1 MAEPAWSRVEAIFD
15 VLLTTPEEEW
25 ERVVTEECGGDEA
38 LRREI
43 ESLLEHALH
52 RDQYFD
58 DLARRCGLRASEPPV
73 AGLVGRSV
81 GSYRLER
88 LLGRGGM
95 GAVYLGRRTE
105 GDFEVRA
112 AIKLVALG
120 VSSAHARDRFL
131 AERRILSGLRHPNI
145 AGLFDGGVTEDG
157 TPYFVMEYVDGLAID
172 RYCDQCR
179 VDLAGR
185 LGLFLDVCEGV
196 SYAHRNLIV
205 HRDLKPDNILVDA
218 SGHVKLLDFG
228 IARALYAAEGSFRTA
243 TAHPHPMTLAWAS
256 PEQVQGLPASTAT
269 DIYGLG
275 LLLYRLVTG
284 RHPYRVGGG
293 SFAEVERVV
302 CHVDPT
308 PPHEAPGHADP
319 NADPGE
325 PDEEGI
331 ARRRGTTPQRL
342 RRALGGDLGRIALM
356 ALRKEPER
364 RYDIVAALAD
374 DVRRYLIGFPVS
386 ARPDTT
392 AYRLRRFVDR
402 HRGRVAGLAALAL
415 MAVALAGLGVRYAL
429 DTRSQAA
436 RIAQEAAAT
445 AEVSSFLLDIL
456 RLADPGAG
464 TGDTLTVR
472 AALARGVEGLEERLS
487 DQPELRARMLRVMA
501 QAYSGLGLEVE
512 AAALLHQAVAALP
525 ETGTLA
531 DTALA
536 NVLGTLGQNF
546 QDRGR
551 QSDALGLFRQARA
564 VLEALGADSASIA
577 VMMVGEG
584 TALQMEGE
592 AEGARVLLVAAMD
605 VLERRAGPAD
615 LRTLNAQLSYARLQY
630 AMGDVDS
637 AAVWART
644 VVEGGRSAGE
654 DGGPVMAQALNNLAY
669 YLRRGGDPA
678 AAEQTYREALDVY
691 GRWIAPSERVVVL
704 NNLASVQDVQGDTSA
719 ALGTLREGVEFAQG
733 AWPDGNWRTG
743 LRWAVLAQAHIK
755 YGHIA
760 EAEDPLREA
769 IDSYATTLGP
779 GHRWTAS
786 MESQLGDLLAALGR
800 PDEAE
805 PLLLRAYGKLR
816 TDPGSE
822 DRETR
827 QAARRLAAFYE
838 SLGRDVQ
845 AERYRILSEAGR

>member
-1 MAEPAWSRVEAIFD
+1 MAEPAWSRIEAVFD
-15 VLLTTPEEEW
+15 VLLTTPPEEW
-25 ERVVTEECGGDEA
+25 ERVVAEECGDDEA

-43 ESLLEHALH
+43 ESLLEHAPDGD
-52 RDQYFD
+52 RYFK
-58 DLARRCGLRASEPPV
+58 DLARRCGLPVSEPPV
-73 AGLVGRSV
+73 AALVGRTV

-120 VSSAHARDRFL
+120 VSSDHARDRFL

-172 RYCDQCR
+172 RYCDQQR
-179 VDLAGR
+179 MDLAGR
-185 LGLFLDVCEGV
+185 LELFLEVCEGV
-196 SYAHRNLIV
+196 DYAHRNLIV

-256 PEQVQGLPASTAT
+256 PEQVQGLPVSTGT

-284 RHPYRVGGG
+284 RHPYRVDGS
-293 SFAEVERVV
+293 SFADVERVV
-302 CHVDPT
+302 CHVDPI
-308 PPHEAPGHADP
+308 PLHEASAHTDP
-319 NADPGE
+319 SANPVEPGE
-325 PDEEGI
+325 EEI
-331 ARRRGTTPQRL
+331 ARRRGATPQRL
-342 RRALGGDLGRIALM
+342 RRVLGGDLGRIALM

-364 RYDIVAALAD
+364 RYGSVAALAE
-374 DVRRYLIGFPVS
+374 DVRRYLRGYPVS
-386 ARPDTT
+386 ARPDTKG
-392 AYRLRRFVDR
+392 YRLRRFVDR
-402 HRGRVAGLAALAL
+402 HRGRVAALAALAV
-415 MAVALAGLGVRYAL
+415 MAVALVVLAVRYTL
-429 DTRSQAA
+429 DTRSQAL
-436 RIAQEAAAT
+436 RIEEGAATT

-472 AALARGVEGLEERLS
+472 AALARGVEGIEEHLS

-512 AAALLHQAVAALP
+512 AAALLQEAVAGLP

-536 NVLGTLGQNF
+536 DVLGTLGQNF
-546 QDRGR
+546 QERGR

-564 VLEALGADSASIA
+564 VLESIGADSASIA

-584 TALQMEGE
+584 TALAMAGE
-592 AEGARVLLVAAMD
+592 EEQSRPLLAEALD
-605 VLERRAGPAD
+605 VLERYAGSED
-615 LRTLNAQLSYARLQY
+615 LHTLNARLAYARLQY
-630 AMGDVDS
+630 SMGNVDS
-637 AAVWART
+637 AAAWTRSA
-644 VVEGGRSAGE
+644 VEGGRGEGDEAGAL
-654 DGGPVMAQALNNLAY
+654 MAVALNNLAY

-678 AAEQTYREALDVY
+678 AAERTYREALDVY

-704 NNLASVQDVQGDTSA
+704 NNLASVQDVQGDSAA
-719 ALGTLREGVEFAQG
+719 ALGTLREAVQFAQG

-760 EAEDPLREA
+760 EAEEPLRQA
-769 IDSYATTLGP
+769 IDSYAMTLGP

-786 MESQLGDLLAALGR
+786 LESQLGDLLAALHR

-805 PLLLRAYGKLR
+805 PFLLCAYGKLR
-816 TDPGSE
+816 TDPGPE

-827 QAARRLAAFYE
+827 QAALRLATFYG

-845 AERYRILSEAGR
+845 AERYRALSEVGR